1 MVKKAAEKAVT
12 KKATKKVAV
21 KNATNK
27 ATTSK
32 VAAKK
37 TTKKTSK
44 KASAK
49 KATSSVRK
57 TLPLEPTHA
66 QIESKALDIYQQRV
80 SSGNDGSAESDWF
93 AAIDSL
99 RSTS

>member
-21 KNATNK
+21 KKATKK

-32 VAAKK
+32 VIAKK
-37 TTKKTSK
+37 TSKKASK

-57 TLPLEPTHA
+57 VLSLDPSHA